1 MQVFPNEWLTTR
13 KPDFLDAELKEDP
26 SHALDFFKGQNL
38 LPCDPRVFVEWH
50 AVGAAE
56 VAPIRNGDSQIT
68 HRALETIKGRHG
80 GIIADLGGGGGP
92 LRRRIRDI
100 M

>member
-1 MQVFPNEWLTTR
+1 MQVFPNERLTTR

-26 SHALDFFKGQNL
+26 SHALDLFKGQNL
-38 LPCDPRVFVEWH
+38 LPCNPRVFVERH

-56 VAPIRNGDSQIT
+56 VAAIRNRDSQIT
-68 HRALETIKGRHG
+68 HWPLETIEGRHG
-80 GIIADLGGGGGP
+80 GIIAHLGPRG
-92 LRRRIRDI
+92 RRMKCRISSI